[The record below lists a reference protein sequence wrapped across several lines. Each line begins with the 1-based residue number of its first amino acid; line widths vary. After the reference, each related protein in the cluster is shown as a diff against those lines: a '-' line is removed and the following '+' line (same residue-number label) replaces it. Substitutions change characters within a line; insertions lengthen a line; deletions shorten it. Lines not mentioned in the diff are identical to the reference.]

1 MFPFRAPCG
10 ASASLRPAGRGGLVA
25 RFVLPAMVG
34 LGVLAA
40 ACSSSAKSAQLPP
53 ANPPVPP
60 SALTTAQPP
69 TPRPGE
75 LAVATPSGPAV
86 TIDNFSFTPATIS
99 VPVGATVTWVNHDDV
114 PHTVTSS
121 TKAFDSS
128 TIDSDKQF
136 SFTFT
141 TAGTYNY
148 FCSIH
153 PFMTAKV
160 IVQ

>member
-1 MFPFRAPCG
+1 MFQFPAPSGALPLRA
-10 ASASLRPAGRGGLVA
+10 RPRTVIAA
-25 RFVLPAMVG
+25 RFALPALAAVA
-34 LGVLAA
+34 LLAA
-40 ACSSSAKSAQLPP
+40 ACSSNAKSAQLPA

-60 SALTTAQPP
+60 AALTTAQPP

-75 LAVATPSGPAV
+75 LAAATPSGPAV
-86 TIDNFSFTPATIS
+86 TIDNFNFTPATIT

>member
-1 MFPFRAPCG
+1 MFLFLALQGAPRPRAQMW
-10 ASASLRPAGRGGLVA
+10 AARFALPALVA
-25 RFVLPAMVG
+25 CSLI
-34 LGVLAA
+34 AA
-40 ACSSSAKSAQLPP
+40 ACSSSAKSAQLPA

-60 SALTTAQPP
+60 AALQTAQPP

-75 LAVATPSGPAV
+75 AAAATPSGPAI
-86 TIDNFSFTPATIS
+86 TIDNFNFTPATIT

-121 TKAFDSS
+121 TKAFDSGA
-128 TIDSDKQF
+128 IDSDKQF
-136 SFTFT
+136 SFTFS